1 MQCLVNII
9 NNIYVK
15 YYYSKTNNMKQNLF
29 KIILLFIPL
38 LINSCDKAIDPVIQ
52 TNLLQNP
59 SFEENGQPSL
69 SGWNVTDISMINFS
83 NDVPP
88 DGGKWSLL
96 MYGRNSLIQGRV
108 RLNLVSQKVRLLK
121 GTYIYTFSF
130 WAKTDSANGSV
141 AVLSA
146 IINDTSR
153 FYKNLEI
160 TNSNWT
166 NYNIVDTLS
175 SANYDSVEVVFL
187 NGLSFQGVQGKTFFD
202 LCSLTVK

>member
-1 MQCLVNII
+1 
-9 NNIYVK
+9 
-15 YYYSKTNNMKQNLF
+15 MKKNLF
-29 KIILLFIPL
+29 KIILLLIPL
-38 LINSCDKAIDPVIQ
+38 LINSCDKATGPVFQ
-52 TNLLQNP
+52 TNLQNP

-69 SGWNVTDISMINFS
+69 SGWNVSDTSMINFS

-88 DGGKWSLL
+88 DGGKWSLV
-96 MYGRNSLIQGRV
+96 MYGRNTLIQGRV
-108 RLNLVSQKVRLLK
+108 RLNLVSQKVNLLK

-130 WAKTDSANGSV
+130 WAKTDSSNGSV

-175 SANYDSVEVVFL
+175 SANYDSVEAVFL